1 MSKKIVRITESDLVN
16 IVKRVI
22 NEVGGYD
29 DFFQMKFHGGSVI
42 GGLSKITDD
51 IANLLNKIITMLGEK
66 NIPKHKTVST
76 IAKMKNVLEIIKH
89 NLEKIIEEIVGN
101 DDLKKAV
108 SDLTSE
114 VERKINRLSVLG
126 SYNPKF
132 FDPEM
137 PGGLTGAGMEM
148 PSQELNK
155 KLIDILT
162 DIATKALQLKSEVDT
177 ENKNISV
184 RTSQSGDLDNYN
196 LN

>member
-1 MSKKIVRITESDLVN
+1 MAKKIVRITESDLVN

-29 DFFQMKFHGGSVI
+29 DFFQMKFHGESTLN
-42 GGLSKITDD
+42 GLYRITDD
-51 IANLLNKIITMLGEK
+51 IANILDKIIRMLGKK

-76 IAKMKNVLEIIKH
+76 IAKMTNVLEIIKH
-89 NLEKIIEEIVGN
+89 NLEKIIEEIMGN

-114 VERKINRLSVLG
+114 VERKISKLEVLG
-126 SYNPKF
+126 SFKPKF
-132 FDPEM
+132 FDPKM

-148 PSQELNK
+148 PSKELNK

-162 DIATKALQLKSEVDT
+162 DIATKALQLKSEVDI
-177 ENKNISV
+177 ENKNIS
-184 RTSQSGDLDNYN
+184 RTTSRSGDLDNYN